1 MADRYCRECGTA
13 VDPSDRFC
21 SSCGNELETRQEH
34 GSGGGGEQTTQYERE
49 TTRQQQ
55 QTTQRAQDA
64 WSDTEPYGDVYGPD
78 SSQHGDTSLA
88 ALAHVSTVF
97 AGIIGPLVIYF
108 VTDDQFVKE
117 NAANATD
124 WQIMLM
130 LYSLLSIVLVFAS
143 GEFVVLFVMFLLMI
157 ANLGFI
163 VIAAMKAGDGK
174 AWRYPLTPPIL
185 R

>member
-21 SSCGNELETRQEH
+21 SSCGNELETRQEY
-34 GSGGGGEQTTQYERE
+34 GSGRAGEQTTQYERQ
-49 TTRQQQ
+49 T
-55 QTTQRAQDA
+55 TTQRQQTAQRA
-64 WSDTEPYGDVYGPD
+64 QTAGTESYSDVYGQN
-78 SSQHGDTSLA
+78 SRQHGDTSLA
-88 ALAHVSTVF
+88 AITHVSTVF

-108 VTDDQFVKE
+108 ITDDQFVKE

-124 WQIMLM
+124 WQIMLI
-130 LYSLLSIVLVFAS
+130 LYSLLSVVLLFAS
-143 GEFVVLFVMFLLMI
+143 GEFVVLFVMFLLMF

-163 VIAAMKAGDGK
+163 VIAAMKAGDGE